1 MGSGSVAKAA
11 VSTTPGWGLAPAC
24 AALTQ
29 GLVVSPFAHLPAA
42 EALFLGL
49 PAEAGGAWLGTLRA
63 RTPITDAGG
72 QTQPCAAIAFTF
84 GGLAAMGLD
93 AGVLASFSDPF
104 REGMQQIDRRRRLG
118 DDGPSVIDGG
128 PIWSGGAEAPVAVHA
143 VLLLYARDDG
153 ALDAECEKARGVLA
167 GAGVEIRRRVRLTLR
182 LDEHGI
188 SREHFGFADGISQPL
203 PFGPEIRTSGG
214 AAASR
219 DPWHGVAVGDVLMG
233 YPDAHDE
240 LAAGPL
246 VSALAG
252 FLDLGANGSYLVV
265 RELRQDVARF
275 WTSMDDAAIAAAD
288 PALDADGLAAKA
300 IGRTRGGA
308 PLAPE
313 PVPIGP
319 DQPDQP
325 DRDKQAL
332 PQTLE
337 RFPIAKPVPTF
348 AESAPGAP
356 SPAGEAQPANA
367 FGYFQGDPHGF
378 SCPLGAHVRRAN
390 PRDGLARDAAG
401 APGMLTFSN
410 HHRILRRGRKFGP
423 DIANPRIDDGA
434 ERGLLFMCLV
444 TDLARQF
451 EFVQQN
457 WLLNPP
463 FATLF
468 DETDPML
475 GPLGPFTLPGQ
486 PLRRRVAVE
495 TFVRFAGGE
504 YFFLPSVPA
513 LDYLAGLG

>member
-1 MGSGSVAKAA
+1 MAQTVLSFVVEVAPRSAERL
-11 VSTTPGWGLAPAC
+11 VGLI
-24 AALTQ
+24 
-29 GLVVSPFAHLPAA
+29 
-42 EALFLGL
+42 
-49 PAEAGGAWLGTLRA
+49 GA
-63 RTPITDAGG
+63 
-72 QTQPCAAIAFTF
+72 
-84 GGLAAMGLD
+84 
-93 AGVLASFSDPF
+93 LASFSEPF
-104 REGMQQIDRRRRLG
+104 RQGMQQIDRRRRLG
-118 DDGPSVIDGG
+118 DDGTSAIDGG
-128 PIWSGGAEAPVAVHA
+128 PIWSGGGDTRVAVHA
-143 VLLLYARDDG
+143 VLLLYARDDA
-153 ALDAECEKARGVLA
+153 ALDAECETARGVLA

-188 SREHFGFADGISQPL
+188 SREHFDFADGISQPL
-203 PFGPEIRTSGG
+203 PFGPESRTSGG
-214 AAASR
+214 AAAPR

-233 YPDAHDE
+233 YPDAHGE

-246 VSALAG
+246 VSAPAG
-252 FLDLGANGSYLVV
+252 FLNLGANGAYLVV

-300 IGRTRGGA
+300 IGRGVDGA
-308 PLAPE
+308 PLAP
-313 PVPIGP
+313 VGP
-319 DQPDQP
+319 
-325 DRDKQAL
+325 
-332 PQTLE
+332 
-337 RFPIAKPVPTF
+337 
-348 AESAPGAP
+348 G
-356 SPAGEAQPANA
+356 SPAAGQPANA

-378 SCPLGAHVRRAN
+378 SCPLGSHVRRAN

-401 APGMLTFSN
+401 APAMLEFSN

-423 DIANPRIDDGA
+423 DIANPRIDDGVG
-434 ERGLLFMCLV
+434 RGLLFMCLV

-475 GPLGPFTLPGQ
+475 GPLGPFALPGR

-504 YFFLPSVPA
+504 YFFLPSLPA
-513 LDYLAGLG
+513 LDYLEGLG